1 MASFGQV
8 AVHSIDTIRGSRP
21 LVDRAWE
28 PHRVREWERAA
39 VEDGSRLVVC
49 AALDRTSDQVVA
61 ATATTVRRSMVAKQY
76 GTAVLP
82 EHRRRGLA
90 TRVKANQAL
99 RVHDLFPYVRKVVVA
114 VDRENAAM
122 LELNRALR
130 YELAGER
137 YLVEEEL
144 A

>member
-1 MASFGQV
+1 
-8 AVHSIDTIRGSRP
+8 
-21 LVDRAWE
+21 
-28 PHRVREWERAA
+28 
-39 VEDGSRLVVC
+39 
-49 AALDRTSDQVVA
+49 
-61 ATATTVRRSMVAKQY
+61 MVAKQY

-130 YELAGER
+130 YALAGER